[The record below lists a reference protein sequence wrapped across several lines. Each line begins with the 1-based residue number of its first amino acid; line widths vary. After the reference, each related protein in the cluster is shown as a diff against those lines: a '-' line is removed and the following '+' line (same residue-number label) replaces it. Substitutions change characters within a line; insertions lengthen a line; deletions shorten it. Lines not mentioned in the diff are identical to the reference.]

1 MNHLAEFLKTTVIG
15 GLLVLFPL
23 FGGAYLIVFIAG
35 ALTSYIRPLLRFLP
49 QSRFIGVAVADV
61 ASILILLLL
70 CFLVG
75 LLVKTSVGNALWLLI
90 SRELDRIPGYRMLG
104 RVSRIMFDQQDPRG
118 SPVLVQ
124 RGQTKQIGFMVEEN
138 SAEEM
143 TVFFPSAPSPFSGNI
158 MIVKANTVEKLNVP
172 AADVA
177 RVIATFGAGTRALL
191 VDRET
196 KHKHDSRPSSLS
208 TQ

>member
-1 MNHLAEFLKTTVIG
+1 MKHLVEFLKTTVIG

-23 FGGAYLIVFIAG
+23 YGGAYLIVFIAG

-104 RVSRIMFDQQDPRG
+104 RVSRIMFDHQDPRG

-124 RGQTKQIGFMVEEN
+124 RGQSKQIGFMVEEN

-158 MIVKANTVEKLNVP
+158 MIVKANTVEMLNVP

-191 VDRET
+191 VDQET
-196 KHKHDSRPSSLS
+196 KHKQNSLPSSIT